1 MYFLL
6 SNKYIK
12 NAHRSYGASALSS
25 YLLYHNPQEISRT
38 SQKIN
43 IYYVINVTIRFQND
57 FSYIISDIFFYFTKN
72 SLDTDDLKCYNILKA
87 LKERVTVK
95 SAAQRGKYNR
105 CEFPGKLNGED
116 RSRAFP
122 PNQSKRRRYPALTEN
137 RYTCG

>member
-12 NAHRSYGASALSS
+12 NAHRSYGASALNS

-43 IYYVINVTIRFQND
+43 IYYVINVTIRFQNN

-72 SLDTDDLKCYNILKA
+72 SLDIDDLKCYNILKA

-95 SAAQRGKYNR
+95 APHREGNITGAN
-105 CEFPGKLNGED
+105 FPE
-116 RSRAFP
+116 S
-122 PNQSKRRRYPALTEN
+122 
-137 RYTCG
+137 